1 MCYYIYRMH
10 PDVSREKKFEIIN
23 EVICSINPLNLDNE
37 SGLKEVYATITNEI
51 VDIYSN
57 RKNFFGFWKEI
68 RDCFLQ
74 NCNVQIENR
83 ICKRIDNDILCNIND
98 FIFVRDLKETTGI
111 DNIKYLRDDV
121 ELSLTIH
128 ENFKVKWK
136 EWNYLYINDFYY
148 CEREEQDIEYTLF
161 DFAND
166 DSVIYVL
173 YSQKYSFF
181 RKSRV
186 RVIRK
191 DRASLDKL
199 KNDNRVVMIFDNKSL
214 IYQNK
219 QFILKHAL
227 LVNNSHKIV
236 KIYEKEVEN
245 FTNGE
250 NLHFLKAEKNKDIF
264 TCLFDTDSGNKYSI
278 EVYNP
283 EAGEDAD
290 NYVLIGIADKIIL
303 KGPDIFKT
311 FYLDNNVLQIV
322 DTQKE

>member
-1 MCYYIYRMH
+1 MY
-10 PDVSREKKFEIIN
+10 PDISREKKFEIIN
-23 EVICSINPLNLDNE
+23 EVIRSINPLNLDNE

-51 VDIYSN
+51 VGIYSN
-57 RKNFFGFWKEI
+57 RKNLFGCWKEI
-68 RDCFLQ
+68 RELFLQ
-74 NCNVQIENR
+74 IFNFEIENR
-83 ICKRIDNDILCNIND
+83 ICERIDNDIRCNIND
-98 FIFVRDLKETTGI
+98 FVFVRDLKETTGI
-111 DNIKYLRDDV
+111 DNIKYLRDEQ

-136 EWNYLYINDFYY
+136 DWNYLYINDFYY

-181 RKSRV
+181 KKSRV

-191 DRASLDKL
+191 DKASLDKL
-199 KNDNRVVMIFDNKSL
+199 KNDNRVVMIIDNKSL
-214 IYQNK
+214 IYQSERLIFVN
-219 QFILKHAL
+219 AL
-227 LVNNSHKIV
+227 LLNKSRKIV
-236 KIYEKEVEN
+236 KIYEKEIEN

-250 NLHFLKAEKNKDIF
+250 NLHLLKAEKTGDVF
-264 TCLFDTDSGNKYSI
+264 TCFFDTESGNKYSI

-290 NYVLIGIADKIIL
+290 NYVLIGIADKIVL
-303 KGPDIFKT
+303 RGSNVLKT
-311 FYLDNNVLQIV
+311 FYLENNVLQIV

>member
-1 MCYYIYRMH
+1 MY
-10 PDVSREKKFEIIN
+10 PDISREKKFEIIK
-23 EVICSINPLNLDNE
+23 EVICKINPLNLDNE

-57 RKNFFGFWKEI
+57 RKNLFGCWKEI
-68 RDCFLQ
+68 QEAFLQ
-74 NCNVQIENR
+74 IFNFEIEKK
-83 ICKRIDNDILCNIND
+83 ICKRIIYEILCNIND
-98 FIFVRDLKETTGI
+98 FVFVHDLREITGI
-111 DNIKYLRDDV
+111 DNIEYSNNDV

-136 EWNYLYINDFYY
+136 EWNYLYINNFYY
-148 CEREEQDIEYTLF
+148 CECEEHDIEYTLF

-181 RKSRV
+181 KKSQV

-191 DRASLDKL
+191 DKASLDKL

-250 NLHFLKAEKNKDIF
+250 NLHFLKAEKTGDVFICF
-264 TCLFDTDSGNKYSI
+264 LDADSGNKYSI

-290 NYVLIGIADKIIL
+290 NYVLVGIADKIVL
-303 KGPDIFKT
+303 KGPNVLKT

>member
-1 MCYYIYRMH
+1 MH

-37 SGLKEVYATITNEI
+37 SELKEVYATITNEI

-68 RDCFLQ
+68 QDCFLQ
-74 NCNVQIENR
+74 KCNVQIENR

-98 FIFVRDLKETTGI
+98 FVFVCDLKETTGI
-111 DNIKYLRDDV
+111 DNIKYLYDDV

-148 CEREEQDIEYTLF
+148 CECEEQDIEYTLF

-181 RKSRV
+181 KKSRV

-191 DRASLDKL
+191 DKASLDKL
-199 KNDNRVVMIFDNKSL
+199 KKDNRVVMILDNKTL
-214 IYQNK
+214 IYQSK
-219 QFILKHAL
+219 RLILVNTL
-227 LVNNSHKIV
+227 LVDKPNKIV
-236 KIYEKEVEN
+236 KIYEKEIEN

-250 NLHFLKAEKNKDIF
+250 NLHLLKVEKTGDVF
-264 TCLFDTDSGNKYSI
+264 TCFFDTDSGNKYSI

-311 FYLDNNVLQIV
+311 FYLENNVLQIV